1 MWKALLIA
9 FVVTGAFATET
20 NETSTGG
27 TKDETA
33 GGHYYGNSAGYGYQ
47 PPQPPI
53 GYNPYP
59 QPAYTPPLVDD
70 YVCDIDA
77 SILVV
82 TNADRDDG
90 YGGGYGNNGGGYGN
104 NNNGGGYGNNNGGG
118 AYGNNNGGGYG
129 GGHHHHNKPNADR
142 LKCSVIANFDEATCT
157 SCCQIAARRDRSIA
171 SKSIIGFIVD
181 ETQLD
186 YDQNDNNN
194 HGPYRVKRGASAP
207 ETYGV
212 PGHSHG
218 ASPPA
223 SPPRSS
229 APFYSPR
236 PRPSA
241 VVYESSANPLGANG
255 RCVCCAP
262 RKFGVPHHFSP
273 PRYGGGY

>member
-1 MWKALLIA
+1 MWKALLIT
-9 FVVTGAFATET
+9 FVVAGAFATET
-20 NETSTGG
+20 NETSPGG

-33 GGHYYGNSAGYGYQ
+33 GGHFYGNSAGYGY
-47 PPQPPI
+47 QPPI

-82 TNADRDDG
+82 TNAERDDG
-90 YGGGYGNNGGGYGN
+90 YGGGYSNNG
-104 NNNGGGYGNNNGGG
+104 GGGYGNNNGGG
-118 AYGNNNGGGYG
+118 NYGNNNGPYG

-142 LKCSVIANFDEATCT
+142 LKCAVIANFDENTCT
-157 SCCQIAARRDRSIA
+157 SCCRIAARRDRSIA
-171 SKSIIGFIVD
+171 SKSVIGFIVD

-194 HGPYRVKRGASAP
+194 NGPYRAKRDAARQSP
-207 ETYGV
+207 ESYGV
-212 PGHSHG
+212 PGHGPPRS

-223 SPPRSS
+223 SSRPSV
-229 APFYSPR
+229 PFYSPR
-236 PRPSA
+236 AASA
-241 VVYESSANPLGANG
+241 PTVYASPANPLGPKG

-262 RKFGVPHHFSP
+262 RKFGVPHFAQ
-273 PRYGGGY
+273 PRFGY

>member
-1 MWKALLIA
+1 MWKAFLIA
-9 FVVTGAFATET
+9 LVVAGAFATET

-33 GGHYYGNSAGYGYQ
+33 GGHYYGNSGYGYQ
-47 PPQPPI
+47 PPPPPI

-104 NNNGGGYGNNNGGG
+104 NNGG

-129 GGHHHHNKPNADR
+129 NNNGGGGYGGGHHHHHNKPNADR

-157 SCCQIAARRDRSIA
+157 SCCQIAARRDRSIP

-186 YDQNDNNN
+186 YDQNDNNYN
-194 HGPYRVKRGASAP
+194 NGPYRAKRGAS

-212 PGHSHG
+212 G

-223 SPPRSS
+223 TSSRPSAPYYPPRS
-229 APFYSPR
+229 APVTPVVFASP
-236 PRPSA
+236 
-241 VVYESSANPLGANG
+241 ANPLGPRG

-262 RKFGVPHHFSP
+262 RKFGVPHFSP
-273 PRYGGGY
+273 PRYGY